1 MYIGYITNICIV
13 KKRRSLLSAGKRRD
27 GLMNYSRILKKRS
40 GLTMSEVLFT
50 LAIIGV
56 IASLT
61 LFGLV
66 AKIGDTKNMA
76 ALKKFYTSINQVT
89 MFVILDRSSPNY
101 WGLDQYSQDSSAL
114 AFSYYRPYFKVVR
127 ECSNTTGCW
136 QYPTKFLSGKVY
148 LKRAQMYQY
157 MFTLVDGMNVIMNV
171 YPGDIVRSEFGVNV
185 EEDSV
190 VFIIDVNGN
199 TSPNQM
205 GRDIF
210 AFVLNDSEIV
220 PSGIDNSY
228 NCNKAASG
236 LTCTA
241 RVINDGWK
249 ITYY

>member
-1 MYIGYITNICIV
+1 MDYKNI
-13 KKRRSLLSAGKRRD
+13 
-27 GLMNYSRILKKRS
+27 MKKRS
-40 GLTMSEVLFT
+40 GLTLSEALFT

-56 IASLT
+56 LASLT
-61 LFGLV
+61 IFGLV
-66 AKIGDTKNMA
+66 AKIGDAKNMA
-76 ALKKFYTSINQVT
+76 ALKKFYTSISQVT

-101 WGLDQYSQDSSAL
+101 WGLDEYSQDSSAL
-114 AFSYYRPYFKVVR
+114 AYSYYKPYFKIVR
-127 ECSNTTGCW
+127 DCSNMTGCW

-157 MFTLVDGMNVIMNV
+157 MFTLVDGMNVIINV
-171 YPGDIVRSEFGVNV
+171 YPRDIVRSEFGVNV
-185 EEDSV
+185 DKDSV

-210 AFVLNDSEIV
+210 AFVLNGSEVV
-220 PSGIDNSY
+220 PGGKDNTY

-236 LTCTA
+236 LTCAA
-241 RVINDGWK
+241 RVIDDGWK

>member
-1 MYIGYITNICIV
+1 MDY
-13 KKRRSLLSAGKRRD
+13 KFL
-27 GLMNYSRILKKRS
+27 LKKRS
-40 GLTMSEVLFT
+40 GLTMSEALFT

-61 LFGLV
+61 MFGLL
-66 AKIGDTKNMA
+66 AKINDTKNIA
-76 ALKKFYTSINQVT
+76 ALKKFYSAINQVT
-89 MFVILDRSSPNY
+89 MFVILDRASPNY
-101 WGLDQYSQDSSAL
+101 WGLDEYSQDSSAL

-127 ECSNTTGCW
+127 ECSNATGCW
-136 QYPTKFLSGKVY
+136 QYPTRFLSGKVY
-148 LKRAQMYQY
+148 LKNAKLYQY

-171 YPGDIVRSEFGVNV
+171 YPKDIVKSEFGVDV
-185 EEDSV
+185 EKDSV

-199 TSPNQM
+199 TYPNQL

-210 AFVLNDSEIV
+210 AFVLKGKDIV
-220 PSGIDNSY
+220 PGGHDNTY

-236 LTCTA
+236 LTCAA

>member
-1 MYIGYITNICIV
+1 MSY
-13 KKRRSLLSAGKRRD
+13 RS
-27 GLMNYSRILKKRS
+27 IFKKRS

-61 LFGLV
+61 IFGLV
-66 AKIGDTKNMA
+66 AKISDTKNIV
-76 ALKKFYTSINQVT
+76 ALKKFYTSISQVT

-101 WGLDQYSQDSSAL
+101 WGLDEYSQDSSAL
-114 AFSYYRPYFKVVR
+114 AFSYYKPYFKVVR
-127 ECSNTTGCW
+127 ECSNSTGCW

-148 LKRAQMYQY
+148 LQRAQMYQY

-171 YPGDIVRSEFGVNV
+171 YPRDIVRSEFGVNV
-185 EEDSV
+185 EKDSV
-190 VFIIDVNGN
+190 VFMIDVNGN
-199 TSPNQM
+199 AFPNQM

-210 AFVLNDSEIV
+210 AFVLNDREVV
-220 PSGIDNSY
+220 PSGFDNTY

>member
-1 MYIGYITNICIV
+1 
-13 KKRRSLLSAGKRRD
+13 
-27 GLMNYSRILKKRS
+27 MNYSGIFKKRS

-61 LFGLV
+61 IFGLV

-76 ALKKFYTSINQVT
+76 ALKKFYSSISQVT

-101 WGLDQYSQDSSAL
+101 WGLDEYSQDSSAL
-114 AFSYYRPYFKVVR
+114 AFSYYKPYFKVVR
-127 ECSNTTGCW
+127 ECSNATGCW

-171 YPGDIVRSEFGVNV
+171 YPRDIEK
-185 EEDSV
+185 DSV

-199 TSPNQM
+199 SYPNQM

-220 PSGIDNSY
+220 PSGFDNTY

>member
-1 MYIGYITNICIV
+1 
-13 KKRRSLLSAGKRRD
+13 
-27 GLMNYSRILKKRS
+27 MNYKNLYKKHS
-40 GLTMSEVLFT
+40 GLTLSEALFT

-61 LFGLV
+61 LFGLF
-66 AKIGDTKNMA
+66 AKLNDNKNIA
-76 ALKKFYTSINQVT
+76 ALKKFYTSISQVT

-114 AFSYYRPYFKVVR
+114 AFSYFKPYFKVIR
-127 ECSNTTGCW
+127 ECSNSTGCW

-148 LKRAQMYQY
+148 LARAQMYQY
-157 MFTLVDGMNVIMNV
+157 MFTLIDGMNVIINV
-171 YPGDIVRSEFGVNV
+171 YPRDIVRSEFGVNV
-185 EEDSV
+185 DKDSV

-199 TSPNQM
+199 ASPNQM

-210 AFVLNDSEIV
+210 SFVLDGSDIV
-220 PSGIDNSY
+220 PGGVDNTY

-236 LTCTA
+236 LTCAA

>member
-1 MYIGYITNICIV
+1 
-13 KKRRSLLSAGKRRD
+13 
-27 GLMNYSRILKKRS
+27 MNYRSIFQKRS

-61 LFGLV
+61 IFGLF
-66 AKIGDTKNMA
+66 AKISDTKNIV
-76 ALKKFYTSINQVT
+76 ALKKIYTSISQVT

-101 WGLDQYSQDSSAL
+101 WGLDEYSQDSSAL

-127 ECSNTTGCW
+127 DCSNATGCW
-136 QYPTKFLSGKVY
+136 QYPTKFLSGKIY
-148 LKRAQMYQY
+148 LTRAQMYQY
-157 MFTLVDGMNVIMNV
+157 MFTLVDGMNVIINV
-171 YPGDIVRSEFGVNV
+171 YPKDIVRSEFGVNV
-185 EEDSV
+185 DKDSV
-190 VFIIDVNGN
+190 VFIIEVNGN
-199 TSPNQM
+199 AYPNQM

-210 AFVLNDSEIV
+210 AFVLNDREIV
-220 PSGIDNSY
+220 PSGIDNTY

>member
-1 MYIGYITNICIV
+1 MSFI
-13 KKRRSLLSAGKRRD
+13 KRYEAR
-27 GLMNYSRILKKRS
+27 GLMNYERVYKKHS
-40 GLTMSEVLFT
+40 GLTLSETLFT

-61 LFGLV
+61 FFGLFT
-66 AKIGDTKNMA
+66 KISDAKNMA
-76 ALKKFYTSINQVT
+76 ALKKFYTSISQVT
-89 MFVILDRSSPNY
+89 MYVILDRSSPDY

-114 AFSYYRPYFKVVR
+114 AFSYYKPYFKVVR
-127 ECSNTTGCW
+127 ECSNSTGCW
-136 QYPTKFLSGKVY
+136 QYPTKFLSGRVY
-148 LKRAQMYQY
+148 LARAQMYQY
-157 MFTLVDGMNVIMNV
+157 MFTLVDGMNVLINV
-171 YPGDIVRSEFGVNV
+171 YPRDIVRSEFGVNV

-199 TSPNQM
+199 SYPNQL

-210 AFVLNDSEIV
+210 AFVLDGKEVV
-220 PSGIDNSY
+220 PSGLDNTY

-236 LTCTA
+236 LTCAA

>member
-1 MYIGYITNICIV
+1 MSYRSMF
-13 KKRRSLLSAGKRRD
+13 KR
-27 GLMNYSRILKKRS
+27 RS

-61 LFGLV
+61 IFGLV
-66 AKIGDTKNMA
+66 AKISDTKNIV
-76 ALKKFYTSINQVT
+76 ALKKFYTSISQVT

-101 WGLDQYSQDSSAL
+101 WGLDEYSQDSSAL
-114 AFSYYRPYFKVVR
+114 AFSYYKPYFKVVR
-127 ECSNTTGCW
+127 ECSNETGCW

-148 LKRAQMYQY
+148 LKRAQM
-157 MFTLVDGMNVIMNV
+157 NV
-171 YPGDIVRSEFGVNV
+171 YPRDIVRSEFGVNV
-185 EEDSV
+185 DKDSV

-199 TSPNQM
+199 SFPNQM

-220 PSGIDNSY
+220 PSGFDNTY

>member
-1 MYIGYITNICIV
+1 
-13 KKRRSLLSAGKRRD
+13 
-27 GLMNYSRILKKRS
+27 MNYMMKMKKRS
-40 GLTMSEVLFT
+40 GLTMSEALFT

-56 IASLT
+56 IAALT
-61 LFGLV
+61 VFGLV
-66 AKIGDTKNMA
+66 TKISDTKNIA
-76 ALKKFYTSINQVT
+76 ALKKFYSSISQVT

-101 WGLDQYSQDSSAL
+101 WGLDEYSQNSSAL

-127 ECSNTTGCW
+127 ECSNETGCW

-148 LKRAQMYQY
+148 LKRAKMYQY

-171 YPGDIVRSEFGVNV
+171 YPKDIVRSEFGVNV
-185 EEDSV
+185 EKDSV

-199 TSPNQM
+199 AYPNQM

-210 AFVLNDSEIV
+210 AFVLNGSDIV
-220 PSGIDNSY
+220 PSGTDNSY

-236 LTCTA
+236 LTCAA

>member
-1 MYIGYITNICIV
+1 MGIYMIYV
-13 KKRRSLLSAGKRRD
+13 LLKD
-27 GLMNYSRILKKRS
+27 PFVLKKKIRGGWLMDYEKFLKNRS
-40 GLTMSEVLFT
+40 GLTMSEALFT

-61 LFGLV
+61 MFGLL
-66 AKIGDTKNMA
+66 AKVNDAKNIA
-76 ALKKFYTSINQVT
+76 ALKKIYSSISQVT
-89 MFVILDRSSPNY
+89 MFVMLDRASPNY
-101 WGLDQYSQDSSAL
+101 WGLDQYSQNSSAL

-127 ECSNTTGCW
+127 ECSNETGCW

-148 LKRAQMYQY
+148 LKNTKMYQY

-171 YPGDIVRSEFGVNV
+171 YPRDIIRSEFGVNV
-185 EEDSV
+185 EKDSV

-199 TSPNQM
+199 ALPNQM

-210 AFVLNDSEIV
+210 AFVLDGKEIV
-220 PSGIDNSY
+220 PGGLDNSY

-236 LTCTA
+236 LTCAA

>member
-1 MYIGYITNICIV
+1 MSYG
-13 KKRRSLLSAGKRRD
+13 S
-27 GLMNYSRILKKRS
+27 MFFKKRS

-61 LFGLV
+61 IFGLV
-66 AKIGDTKNMA
+66 TKISDAKNMT
-76 ALKKFYTSINQVT
+76 ALKKFYTSISQVT

-101 WGLDQYSQDSSAL
+101 WGLDEYSQDSSAL
-114 AFSYYRPYFKVVR
+114 AFSYYKPYFKVVR
-127 ECSNTTGCW
+127 ECSNATGCW

-171 YPGDIVRSEFGVNV
+171 YPRDIVRSEFGVNV
-185 EEDSV
+185 DKDSV
-190 VFIIDVNGN
+190 VFMIDVNGN
-199 TSPNQM
+199 SFPNQM

-220 PSGIDNSY
+220 PSGFDNTY

>member
-1 MYIGYITNICIV
+1 
-13 KKRRSLLSAGKRRD
+13 
-27 GLMNYSRILKKRS
+27 MNYRYMMKKHS
-40 GLTMSEVLFT
+40 GLTMSEALFT

-61 LFGLV
+61 IFGLV
-66 AKIGDTKNMA
+66 AKISDAKNIA
-76 ALKKFYTSINQVT
+76 ALKKIYTSISQVT
-89 MFVILDRSSPNY
+89 MFVILDRSSPNF
-101 WGLDQYSQDSSAL
+101 WGLDEYSQNSSAL

-127 ECSNTTGCW
+127 ECSNAAGCW

-148 LKRAQMYQY
+148 LKRSMIYQY

-171 YPGDIVRSEFGVNV
+171 YPKDIVRSEFGVNV
-185 EEDSV
+185 EKDSV
-190 VFIIDVNGN
+190 VFIVDVNGN
-199 TSPNQM
+199 AYPNQM

-210 AFVLNDSEIV
+210 TFVLNGSEIV
-220 PSGIDNSY
+220 PGGFDNTY

-236 LTCTA
+236 LTCAA

>member
-1 MYIGYITNICIV
+1 MDY
-13 KKRRSLLSAGKRRD
+13 KFL
-27 GLMNYSRILKKRS
+27 LKKRS
-40 GLTMSEVLFT
+40 GLTMSEALFT

-61 LFGLV
+61 MFGLL
-66 AKIGDTKNMA
+66 AKINDTKNIA
-76 ALKKFYTSINQVT
+76 ALKKFYSAINQVT
-89 MFVILDRSSPNY
+89 MFVILDRASPNY
-101 WGLDQYSQDSSAL
+101 WGLDEYSQDSSAL

-127 ECSNTTGCW
+127 ECSNATGCW
-136 QYPTKFLSGKVY
+136 QYPTRFLSGKVY
-148 LKRAQMYQY
+148 LKNVKLYQY

-171 YPGDIVRSEFGVNV
+171 YPKDIVKSEFGVDV
-185 EEDSV
+185 EKDSV

-199 TSPNQM
+199 TYPNQL

-210 AFVLNDSEIV
+210 AFVLKGKDIV
-220 PSGIDNSY
+220 PGGYDNTY

-236 LTCTA
+236 LTCAA